1 MDKYWKWLY
10 EAIENKSKNIY
21 FLIGPPGVGKS
32 TWIKNNFSDKQHK
45 VISKDE
51 IVDKILYK
59 EYSLT
64 SVDLY
69 RKDRT
74 PEAEEALQ
82 KLNTYYDSIVMS
94 VLDQLS
100 DNVIVDMLNADSK
113 TRKNILDRV
122 KNNYPEYKIIGVM
135 FNFEGFEDEIIKADI
150 KRSQERPERKAIN
163 PDHIKAVMSRI
174 KADPPTE
181 EEGFD
186 EIQSYNRFKDK
197 EQMKEYNHKQ
207 FMDWLNGKLEKETKQ
222 TDDLLVESKLS
233 KYWKKRAKRRALK
246 AERQWPNKNDRDWA
260 LKEQEKSVKINEKV
274 YALFEKELEEASC
287 MSDDVDKMMRQMKKN
302 RKEYLKKREERK
314 LEKQVKLMHP
324 KDRLK
329 KVGGPSQTF
338 PTKPERG
345 VKKGFDIKRKQAAKK
360 GQVAIAPGAQFGPME
375 EEKKNENK

>member
-32 TWIKNNFSDKQHK
+32 TWIKNNFSGKPHK

-51 IVDKILYK
+51 IIDKILYK
-59 EYSLT
+59 EYGLT
-64 SVDLY
+64 AAELY
-69 RKDRT
+69 VKNRT

-82 KLNTYYDSIVMS
+82 KLNTYYNSIVMS
-94 VLDQLS
+94 VLDELP
-100 DNVIVDMLNADSK
+100 DNVIVDMINADSR
-113 TRKNILDRV
+113 TRENILNRV

-135 FNFEGFEDEIIKADI
+135 FSFEGFEDEIIKADI

-163 PDHIKAVMSRI
+163 PDHIKSVMSRI

-207 FMDWLNGKLEKETKQ
+207 FIDWLNGKLEKKSSVEDK
-222 TDDLLVESKLS
+222 LLIESKLS
-233 KYWKKRAKRRALK
+233 KYWKDRAKRRALK

-260 LKEQEKSVKINEKV
+260 LKEQEKSVKMNEKV

-314 LEKQVKLMHP
+314 LQKEVELMHP

-329 KVGGPSQTF
+329 KVGSGSQSF
-338 PTKPERG
+338 ETKPERG
-345 VKKGFDIKRKQAAKK
+345 LKKGFDKKRKQAAKK